1 MADTEAATFG
11 AVLLRLWAEAGLT
24 QEQLAARAGLSPN
37 AIAALERGR
46 RRVPRGATV
55 ELLAG
60 ALGLDGDTRAQFV
73 AAARS
78 TAVLAPPVGAREEH
92 DGKRDQRVAAPRGTP
107 ATLTTLV
114 AAPPTPLVGRADD
127 LALILRLLTDE
138 GARLLTL
145 VGPAGV
151 GKTRLALAAAGRLAG
166 SDGTH
171 RFPDGVAFVDIAPV
185 RDPDLVPGAIARG
198 LGLLDVGVRPV
209 LERLAEAFAERRL
222 LLVLDN
228 FEQVLPAA
236 TWIADLL
243 SACPGL
249 VLLVTSR
256 VPLGLRW
263 ERTLRVAPLPVPDP
277 REALPPLEALL
288 AVPSI
293 ALFVD
298 RVRARRADFALT
310 QQQAPLVARL
320 TAELDGLPLALE
332 LAAVRLDVLSLPVLV
347 RRLGDRLQLLASAA
361 PDRPER
367 QRSLEAA
374 VGWSYD
380 LLTEPE
386 QRTFRCLGVFAGRV
400 SLDAIAAVV
409 AAVAGDVSQAKAERG
424 VKGTAG
430 GAGDVAGDERRA
442 LDQLVALAEKSL
454 VLPLNALP
462 DRAGEEEEFD
472 DPEPAF
478 GMLETVREYAEERL
492 VAAGEL
498 AAARCAH
505 AHYYLALAERADLL
519 VRGRDQLAWC
529 LRLEHEQD
537 NLRAALRWLLDQD
550 DPAEREQALQLA
562 TALGYFWHWRGYH
575 TEGLRWLEEALAR
588 GLQRAEGGAGP
599 DSAAHIRALVAAGV
613 LLVEHADY
621 ARARALLEEGL
632 ALAQQQQDAIAT
644 AEASTYLGQPLVAGD
659 PAEATHLL
667 GEARRRWE
675 ALGDPHGIG
684 LTCFYLG
691 LAADGAGDAVAAGI
705 HYRDSLQH
713 FEAAGDAHLAGF
725 VHCYFGALVWR
736 HGDLPS
742 AVAHV
747 QVGVR
752 TGVAFQDRY
761 LLSFAAQMAALV
773 GARSEPAMRA
783 RLLGAADALAQATG
797 ARFAWEHRPGGRE
810 VAGLREPFAR
820 DGEGDR
826 AREGDRAQEG
836 ELAAAYREG
845 QSLPIR
851 EVAALALRLLE
862 EVTQIQESTQH
873 EAAPAGARPL
883 ERPSQPP
890 DQNRSL
896 LTAREATV
904 LRLVAQGIT
913 SKEIGR
919 QLFLAPSTVNYHLT
933 AAFNKLGVDTRVQAV
948 AVAAERGLL

>member
-1 MADTEAATFG
+1 MADTEAAAFG
-11 AVLLRLWAEAGLT
+11 AMLLRFRAEAGLT

-37 AIAALERGR
+37 AIAALEHGR
-46 RRVPRGATV
+46 RRAPRGSTV

-60 ALGLDGDTRAQFV
+60 ALGLDGDMRTQFV

-78 TAVLAPPVGAREEH
+78 TAVLASAGVGTPEERA
-92 DGKRDQRVAAPRGTP
+92 GAGDQRMGAPLDSL
-107 ATLTTLV
+107 ATLATLV

-127 LALILRLLTDE
+127 LALILRLLADE

-151 GKTRLALAAAGRLAG
+151 GKTRLALAAASRLAG
-166 SDGTH
+166 SEGMH
-171 RFPDGVAFVDIAPV
+171 RFPDGVALVDIAPV
-185 RDPDLVPGAIARG
+185 HDPNLVPGAIARG
-198 LGLLDVGVRPV
+198 LGLLDVGARPA
-209 LERLAEAFAERRL
+209 LEQLAEALAVRRM

-249 VLLVTSR
+249 ALLVTSR

-277 REALPPLEALL
+277 REALPPLDALL

-293 ALFVD
+293 ELFVD
-298 RVRARRADFALT
+298 RVRARRADFVLT

-320 TAELDGLPLALE
+320 TVELDGLPLALE
-332 LAAVRLDVLSLPVLV
+332 LAAARLDVLSLPTLA
-347 RRLGDRLQLLASAA
+347 RRLGDRLQLLASEA

-386 QRTFRCLGVFAGRV
+386 RRTFRCLGVFAGRV
-400 SLDAIAAVV
+400 SLDAIAAV
-409 AAVAGDVSQAKAERG
+409 
-424 VKGTAG
+424 
-430 GAGDVAGDERRA
+430 AGDVAQAGTEPAGTKGEGDAGGDERRA
-442 LDQLVALAEKSL
+442 LDRLVALAEKSL
-454 VLPLNALP
+454 VLPLLAPP
-462 DRAGEEEEFD
+462 DGEEELD
-472 DPEPAF
+472 DGDPEPAF

-498 AAARCAH
+498 AAARRAH

-529 LRLEHEQD
+529 LRLEREQD
-537 NLRAALRWLLDQD
+537 NLRAALRWLLDQV
-550 DPAEREQALQLA
+550 DPAEREQALRLA
-562 TALGYFWHWRGYH
+562 GALGYFWHWRGYH
-575 TEGLRWLEEALAR
+575 TEGLRWLEEALV
-588 GLQRAEGGAGP
+588 RAPQGVEGEGSAVS
-599 DSAAHIRALVAAGV
+599 DSAARTRALVAAGE
-613 LLVEHADY
+613 LLVLHSDY

-632 ALAQQQQDAIAT
+632 ALAQQRQDATAT
-644 AEASTYLGQPLVAGD
+644 AEASTYLGQPFLAGD
-659 PAEATHLL
+659 AAEANSLL

-675 ALGDPHGIG
+675 ALGDPHGTG

-691 LAADGAGDAVAAGI
+691 LAADGAGDAATAGI
-705 HYRDSLQH
+705 HYQDTLQH

-736 HGDLPS
+736 RGDLPS

-752 TGVAFQDRY
+752 TSVAFRDRY

-773 GARSEPAMRA
+773 GARAEPIARA

-810 VAGLREPFAR
+810 VPGLREPFAR
-820 DGEGDR
+820 YEEGARKEDGT
-826 AREGDRAQEG
+826 QEG

-845 QSLPIR
+845 QSLPVR
-851 EVAALALRLLE
+851 EVAALALALLG
-862 EVTQIQESTQH
+862 
-873 EAAPAGARPL
+873 EAARATPLPDGALDSIQSLKLSSTPLNAGH
-883 ERPSQPP
+883 
-890 DQNRSL
+890 NRSP
-896 LTAREATV
+896 LTAREVAV
-904 LRLVAQGIT
+904 LGLVAQGLT

-933 AAFNKLGVDTRVQAV
+933 AVFNKLGVDTRAQAV
-948 AVAAERGLL
+948 AVATQRGFL